1 MTGQRAPIFVERP
14 PEEVFAYL
22 LELNDARWRSGVLAM
37 RLTSQSYRGV
47 GSTHVEV
54 RRLLAW
60 RLESAAEGV
69 AYEPNRLWAV
79 RRASGPIRPQATYT
93 IEPEAG
99 GSRVGVGFGVPTLRG
114 PARLLLGP
122 LVRLAAPIVEKA
134 FRKDLQRFKER
145 LEAEA
150 RPTS

>member
-1 MTGQRAPIFVERP
+1 MAVQGASVFVGRT

-22 LELNDARWRSGVLAM
+22 VELNDARWRSGVAAM
-37 RLTSQSYRGV
+37 RLTSESYRGV

-54 RRLLAW
+54 RRLLGG
-60 RLESAAEGV
+60 RLESAAEVV
-69 AYEPNRLWAV
+69 AYEPSRLWAV

-99 GSRVGVGFGVPTLRG
+99 GSRVGFGVPTLLG
-114 PARLLLGP
+114 PARLLGP

-134 FRKDLQRFKER
+134 FRKDLRRLKER
-145 LEAEA
+145 LEAEP

>member
-1 MTGQRAPIFVERP
+1 MASHRASVFVERP

-22 LELNDARWRSGVLAM
+22 VELNDARWRSGVVAM
-37 RLTSQSYRGV
+37 RLTSESYRGV

-60 RLESAAEGV
+60 RLESAAEVV

-99 GSRVGVGFGVPTLRG
+99 GSTVGFGFGVPTLLG
-114 PARLLLGP
+114 PARLLGP
-122 LVRLAAPIVEKA
+122 LVRLAAPMVEKA
-134 FRKDLQRFKER
+134 FRKDLQRLKER

-150 RPTS
+150 CPTT

>member
-1 MTGQRAPIFVERP
+1 MATQRASVFVERP

-22 LELNDARWRSGVLAM
+22 VEINDARWRSGVVAM
-37 RLTSQSYRGV
+37 RLTSESYRGV

-54 RRLLAW
+54 RRLLGR
-60 RLESAAEGV
+60 RLESAAEVV

-99 GSRVGVGFGVPTLRG
+99 GSRVGFGFGVPTLLG
-114 PARLLLGP
+114 PARLLGP
-122 LVRLAAPIVEKA
+122 LVRLAAPMVEKA
-134 FRKDLQRFKER
+134 FRKDLRRLKER

-150 RPTS
+150 RPTP